1 MPQRL
6 LMTADPF
13 LRKIFSVLFTGSKY
27 QCPVCGFHAR
37 KFLSVHNG
45 ESSLCPRCGSIE
57 RKRLLW
63 LYLLNE
69 IKITERTNFKV
80 LHFSPS
86 SALFR
91 KLKAL
96 KNIEYVPAGFD
107 NPLIKNH
114 FDITSLPLS
123 ENYFDLIICYHVLE
137 HVADDKKA
145 MRELFRVLK
154 KGGITLLQVPYSE
167 NETVEDSAITNPD
180 ERKKSF
186 GQEDH
191 VRYYGKTDLKQRLET
206 CGFVVQEIAYAKK
219 LGEEKTEL
227 YQLKEEEIIFCCT
240 KS

>member
-1 MPQRL
+1 MP
-6 LMTADPF
+6 AEPF
-13 LRKIFSVLFTGSKY
+13 LRKIFSVFFIGSRY

-37 KFLSVHNG
+37 KFLSVLEG
-45 ESSLCPRCGSIE
+45 ESSLCSRCGSIE

-63 LYLLNE
+63 LYLKDEL
-69 IKITERTNFKV
+69 KISEQKNFKV
-80 LHFSPS
+80 LHFSQS
-86 SALFR
+86 SVLFR

-96 KNIEYVPAGFD
+96 KNIEYVPAAYD

-114 FDITSLPLS
+114 FDITSLPLM

-145 MRELFRVLK
+145 MSELFRVLK
-154 KGGITLLQVPYSE
+154 KGRITLLQVPYSE
-167 NETVEDSAITNPD
+167 KETVEDSSVTSPE
-180 ERKKSF
+180 ERKLLF

-191 VRYYGKTDLKQRLET
+191 VRYYGKTDFKQRLT
-206 CGFVVQEIAYAKK
+206 DSGFAVEEITYAEK

-227 YQLKEEEIIFCCT
+227 YQLNRDEIIFRCV